1 MIRIYGDSHA
11 HFSFKG
17 LCLEHKDYN
26 QQSITMYRIG
36 RDNIIINYNKE
47 EVQEKDIVVLVYGEV
62 DCRCHIQR
70 QINNGRLED
79 DVIAELVDN
88 YFLTIQSNVDKN
100 IQVVIV
106 GVIPQTRQY
115 DYEVR
120 HGPILHEFP
129 FVGTDADRARYT
141 NKLNKRLEEKCI
153 EAGSGYYYFNPYDYY
168 TREEDDTLK
177 YELSDRIVHLGDNRY
192 FLEKFSELYTQ
203 ITNTN
208 TNTSA

>member
-1 MIRIYGDSHA
+1 MIFIYGDSHA
-11 HFSFKG
+11 RFSFKG
-17 LCLEHKDYN
+17 FEKEHINKSEN
-26 QQSITMYRIG
+26 SITMHRIG
-36 RDNIIINYNKE
+36 RDNIIVNCDPKE
-47 EVQEKDIVVLVYGEV
+47 HNANSTIILVYGEI

-129 FVGTDADRARYT
+129 FIGTDADRVRYT
-141 NKLNKRLEEKCI
+141 NKLNKRLEEKCG
-153 EAGSGYYYFNPYDYY
+153 ETGSGYYYFNPYDYY
-168 TREEDDTLK
+168 TREEDGTLK
-177 YELSDRIVHLGDNRY
+177 YELSDNIVHLRDNGY

-208 TNTSA
+208 TNMSA